1 MSTAARVTL
10 VTGGAR
16 RVGAAIVRACAARGD
31 SVVIHASSS
40 IAEAEALADAL
51 RQLGGQAAVVR
62 GDLSEATTP
71 ARVVHDAVQCF
82 GRLDVLINSA
92 ATFVQADLMA
102 ITPAQWDSSFAV
114 NSRAPF
120 FAAQAAAHVM
130 QEGGVIVNIADH
142 LAFETM
148 PNLVAH
154 AAAKASLVH
163 ITRTLARAL
172 APRIRVN
179 AVAPGLVSAPEDFTA
194 DQEARFLRGVPLGRA
209 GNASDVANA
218 VCWLID
224 APYVTGAIVPVDG
237 GRGVAR

>member
-1 MSTAARVTL
+1 M
-10 VTGGAR
+10 
-16 RVGAAIVRACAARGD
+16 
-31 SVVIHASSS
+31 
-40 IAEAEALADAL
+40 
-51 RQLGGQAAVVR
+51 
-62 GDLSEATTP
+62 
-71 ARVVHDAVQCF
+71 HD
-82 GRLDVLINSA
+82 
-92 ATFVQADLMA
+92 
-102 ITPAQWDSSFAV
+102 
-114 NSRAPF
+114 
-120 FAAQAAAHVM
+120 
-130 QEGGVIVNIADH
+130 GGVIVNIADH

-148 PNLVAH
+148 PDMVAH

-179 AVAPGLVSAPEDFTA
+179 AVAPGLVSAPEDFSA

-209 GNASDVANA
+209 GHSSDVANA